1 MYRDVLYA
9 DLAGA
14 LIGDVQGCTV
24 CRFRLKRLLLVQ
36 EQKSVMYTDV
46 LYADFAGAKIGNAAI
61 AKKDN

>member
-46 LYADFAGAKIGNAAI
+46 LYVDFA
-61 AKKDN
+61 

>member
-36 EQKSVMYTDV
+36 EQKSVTPQSREKTINR
-46 LYADFAGAKIGNAAI
+46 GAHKGRIRRCRLP
-61 AKKDN
+61 